1 MNVEFLKDVAL
12 AVAQEQHL
20 ETVMKMIVEGISQ
33 EPDVALVRLCSS
45 RQGISAQNVIYG
57 PSAQTKLVACIWSL
71 VLDTRWTNMKIGP
84 GSMAPSDEF
93 RSVSAN
99 SGSLANRVNPF

>member
-12 AVAQEQHL
+12 AVAQGQHL
-20 ETVMKMIVEGISQ
+20 ETVTKMIVEGISQ

-57 PSAQTKLVACIWSL
+57 PSAQTKLVAYIWSL
-71 VLDTRWTNMKIGP
+71 VLDTRWTNMKLDPAQWRLPTNSVRCRQNRPRRPIG
-84 GSMAPSDEF
+84 
-93 RSVSAN
+93 
-99 SGSLANRVNPF
+99 

>member
-45 RQGISAQNVIYG
+45 RQGISAQNF
-57 PSAQTKLVACIWSL
+57 L
-71 VLDTRWTNMKIGP
+71 
-84 GSMAPSDEF
+84 
-93 RSVSAN
+93 RS
-99 SGSLANRVNPF
+99 